1 MCKQEKASNKINQET
16 GETAY
21 ENSQQCNDQ
30 NQLITLKLLDCP
42 ALLAEAKGVLL
53 SPVWLLVFLY
63 HIAKAWGLENAVEGP
78 KMMTEFQKLEQQ
90 HRKPLSELLPVILKK
105 SSLLTRS
112 WQMIIFA

>member
-1 MCKQEKASNKINQET
+1 MCKQEKASNKTNQET

-30 NQLITLKLLDCP
+30 KQLITLKLLDCP

-78 KMMTEFQKLEQQ
+78 KEFKDDDWIPETGAKASQTSFGVAAGHFEKEFT
-90 HRKPLSELLPVILKK
+90 PY
-105 SSLLTRS
+105 T
-112 WQMIIFA
+112 

>member
-1 MCKQEKASNKINQET
+1 MCKQEKASNKTNQET

-53 SPVWLLVFLY
+53 SPVWPASVLVSHCQSLRLGKCSGRSKDDDWIPETGATASQTSFGVAAG
-63 HIAKAWGLENAVEGP
+63 HFEK
-78 KMMTEFQKLEQQ
+78 EFT
-90 HRKPLSELLPVILKK
+90 PY
-105 SSLLTRS
+105 T
-112 WQMIIFA
+112 